1 MIKDYMI
8 YLKKTV
14 CVVYLKMIYLN
25 KHLISLLFVMYLNK
39 KALLNK
45 FN

>member
-1 MIKDYMI
+1 MIKDCVTPP
-8 YLKKTV
+8 KKTI
-14 CVVYLKMIYLN
+14 CVVYLKKI
-25 KHLISLLFVMYLNK
+25 ILLFVMYLNK

>member
-1 MIKDYMI
+1 MIKDCVI
-8 YLKKTV
+8 YLKKTI
-14 CVVYLKMIYLN
+14 CVVYLN
-25 KHLISLLFVMYLNK
+25 KHLLKIILLFVMCLNK